1 MSESYN
7 PPITFTDDI
16 INLVI
21 EIGELVGQI
30 SSTHELSSNPRLRRE
45 NRIRAIQSSF
55 VFEQSTFSLE
65 QVSEIIDG
73 KRILGTSDEIRQVKN
88 AYEAYE
94 MIQTFSP
101 YSVNDLLRAHKILL
115 LDLSEGA
122 GTFRNKEADV
132 YAGKNLIYASTT
144 PQYVPNHI
152 KELFEWLKTSK
163 LHPLVKACVFNYEF
177 EFIHPFSD
185 GNGIIRRM
193 WSTLILTSWKEFFAW
208 LPVET
213 LIYERQSDYYR
224 SLNASNTNGETTI
237 FVEFMLTSIRD
248 TLKAIMSDV
257 SQNNDGMN
265 VGIKDGMKEIV
276 NVGIN
281 VGIKKNSQEEKLLKI
296 LENNP
301 YITAKELALEL
312 SISQRQVERII
323 LRMKQNNI
331 IERVGARRNGYW
343 KINKQRGSRQ

>member
-1 MSESYN
+1 MSKSYN
-7 PPITFTDDI
+7 PLITFTDEI

-30 SSTHELSSNPRLRRE
+30 SSTHELSSNPRLIRE
-45 NRIRAIQSSF
+45 NRIRTIHSSLAI
-55 VFEQSTFSLE
+55 EQKTLSLE
-65 QVSEIIDG
+65 QISDIIDG
-73 KRILGTSDEIRQVKN
+73 KRILEAPDEIREVKN

-101 YSVNDLLRAHKILL
+101 HSVNDLLRAHKILL
-115 LDLSEGA
+115 LDLSKEA
-122 GTFRNKEADV
+122 GTFRNKDADI
-132 YAGKNLIYASTT
+132 YAGENLTYASTP
-144 PQYVPNHI
+144 PQYVLNRI
-152 KELFEWLKTSK
+152 QELFEWMKTSK
-163 LHPLVKACVFNYEF
+163 LHPLVKSCVFHYKF

-185 GNGIIRRM
+185 GNGIIKRM
-193 WSTLILTSWKEFFAW
+193 WSTLILTRWKEFFAW

-213 LIYERQSDYYR
+213 LIYERQSDYHN
-224 SLNASNTNGETTI
+224 SINTSNTNGETTK
-237 FVEFMLTSIRD
+237 FVEFMLTIIRD
-248 TLKAIMSDV
+248 TLKAETSDV
-257 SQNNDGMN
+257 SKNNDGMS
-265 VGIKDGMKEIV
+265 VGIKDGIKEAI
-276 NVGIN
+276 NVGIK
-281 VGIKKNSQEEKLLKI
+281 VGIKKNSQEEKSLKI

-343 KINKQRGSRQ
+343 KINKQRGSRL